1 MLLFN
6 FQFVEYVGEQIQN
19 DNRGA
24 QMTADG
30 VEDFKIE

>member
-6 FQFVEYVGEQIQN
+6 FQFVEYEGEQIQN
-19 DNRGA
+19 DNRRA

-30 VEDFKIE
+30 DLEI